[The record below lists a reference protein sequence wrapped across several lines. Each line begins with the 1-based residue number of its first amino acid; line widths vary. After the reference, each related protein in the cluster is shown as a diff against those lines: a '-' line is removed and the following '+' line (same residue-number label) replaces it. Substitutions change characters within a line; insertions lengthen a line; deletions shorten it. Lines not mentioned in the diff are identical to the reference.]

1 MWPSDP
7 PPFVSSAVERRA
19 SACSEPPLLDFARSK
34 RVWVSLLLISLAAC
48 DASVSNRTERSGEV
62 KVSGVEEIGNDS
74 SVAPEGVGAPAAW
87 RVRDG
92 AAFYG
97 SADQPPQFA
106 LRCDRNAQQII
117 IERAGSGPAI
127 TVMAG
132 SAGGSYTAR
141 AVNGRLQARVAL
153 GDPLLEAM
161 SRSQSQIDI
170 GGLSVP
176 GGVAI
181 RRVVEWCRTP
191 PEPTPEPGNAVTPA
205 LGPANVIAPMPV
217 ASPTP

>member
-1 MWPSDP
+1 MSR
-7 PPFVSSAVERRA
+7 SSAA
-19 SACSEPPLLDFARSK
+19 
-34 RVWVSLLLISLAAC
+34 LLLLTLAAC
-48 DASVSNRTERSGEV
+48 DASVSNRSERSGEV
-62 KVSGVEEIGNDS
+62 KVSGIEEVGNNS

-92 AAFYG
+92 TAFYG
-97 SADQPPQFA
+97 AAEQPPQFA
-106 LRCDRNAQQII
+106 LRCDRNAQQIV

-141 AVNGRLQARVAL
+141 AVNGRLQARVGL

-181 RRVVEWCRTP
+181 RRVLEWCRKPPEAIPEPANATAPTP
-191 PEPTPEPGNAVTPA
+191 QPGIAAEPTPE
-205 LGPANVIAPMPV
+205 AP
-217 ASPTP
+217 PTQ

>member
-1 MWPSDP
+1 MPRN
-7 PPFVSSAVERRA
+7 SAA
-19 SACSEPPLLDFARSK
+19 
-34 RVWVSLLLISLAAC
+34 LLLLTLAAC

-141 AVNGRLQARVAL
+141 AVNGRLQARVGL

-176 GGVAI
+176 GGVAV
-181 RRVVEWCRTP
+181 RRVLEWCRKP
-191 PEPTPEPGNAVTPA
+191 PEPSPDPSDAAPPVIQPGNA
-205 LGPANVIAPMPV
+205 IE
-217 ASPTP
+217 PTPKATPTP